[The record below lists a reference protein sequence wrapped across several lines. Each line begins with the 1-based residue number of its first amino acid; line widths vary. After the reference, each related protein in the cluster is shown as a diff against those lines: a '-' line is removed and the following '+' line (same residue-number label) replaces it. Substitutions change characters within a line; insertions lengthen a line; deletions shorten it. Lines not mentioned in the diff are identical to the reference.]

1 MWVWVLEEAV
11 DLLKLEVE
19 EEREEVDE
27 MDDERECIEE
37 ALLSVDALLNS
48 GLPSLSTVVKYAEAP
63 EAEDEEEMG
72 ESGVMM

>member
-1 MWVWVLEEAV
+1 MEEAV

-48 GLPSLSTVVKYAEAP
+48 GRPSLSTVVKYA